1 MATSPNFD
9 YPTDQPMVTE
19 DRKIEVTWG
28 QWAQRIHNI
37 ARAQIQSGTTALRP
51 NSVLWIGR
59 FYFDTTLGKPIWIK
73 QVKPAVIWVDATGA
87 AV

>member
-1 MATSPNFD
+1 MATSYNFD
-9 YPTDQPMVTE
+9 YPTDQQMVTPDLKLE
-19 DRKIEVTWG
+19 ATWG
-28 QWAQRIHNI
+28 QWTQRVHNI
-37 ARAQIQSGTTALRP
+37 SRAQIQSGTTALRP
-51 NSVLWIGR
+51 TSLLWIGR